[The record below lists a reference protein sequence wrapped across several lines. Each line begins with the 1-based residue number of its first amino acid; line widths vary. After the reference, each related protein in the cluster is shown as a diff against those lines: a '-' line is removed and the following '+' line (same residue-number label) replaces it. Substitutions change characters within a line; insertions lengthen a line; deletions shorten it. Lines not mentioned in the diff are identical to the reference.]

1 MDELIRQITTY
12 ARGMW
17 RRRWV
22 GLGFA
27 WLVGLIGAGVLFKM
41 PDKYEAS
48 ARVYVDTQSILKPL
62 MSGLAVQPDV
72 EQQINIL
79 SRTLIS
85 RPNIEKLI
93 RMADLDLQIKTPK
106 QRDQLIDEL
115 MRTVQIKGGG
125 RENLYTIAYRDSD
138 RNEARRVVQS
148 LLSIF
153 VESSLGDQRKGSD
166 TARRFIEDQIR
177 TYEKRLEEAENRVK
191 EFKLKNMGLM
201 GPDGRDYFTKMTAL
215 GEELN
220 AARSA
225 LRAAEQSR
233 DALKREVAGEDPV
246 FLPETQVG
254 PSGAP
259 VSAGDR
265 RADRFAQ
272 AQPGR
277 APAQYTEQHPDV
289 VGTRRIIA
297 QLEEQKREE
306 AEARKKAAAEKPAAK
321 SSPIVASTNPVF
333 QQLRIALAEA
343 EANIASLRAKAGD
356 LDARYRQ
363 LQAMAT
369 KLPQVEAELAQLN
382 RDYDVQK
389 RNYES
394 LLSRRE
400 SASLANQMDAATGL
414 ADFRIID
421 PPSVAQNPVAPNRLA
436 MLPAV
441 LAAAL
446 GAGPVRELRAEPGY
460 PDVPRRARAP
470 GADPAPGARRG
481 ESAAV
486 PRGHR
491 EAAPRRADI
500 RGRRRRTGRDVR
512 DRDDPALH
520 PQRRDLRHAT
530 WV

>member
-1 MDELIRQITTY
+1 MDELIRQVVTH

-22 GLGFA
+22 GLGLA
-27 WLVGLIGAGVLFKM
+27 WLVAIVGVGVLFKM

-48 ARVYVDTQSILKPL
+48 ARVHVDTQSILKPL
-62 MSGLAVQPDV
+62 MSGLAVQPNI
-72 EQQINIL
+72 EQQVNIL

-93 RMADLDLQIKTPK
+93 RMADLDLQVKTQK
-106 QRDQLIDEL
+106 EREQLIEDL
-115 MRTVQIKGGG
+115 MRTVQVRGGG

-177 TYEKRLEEAENRVK
+177 TYEKRLEEAENRLK

-201 GPDGRDYFTKMTAL
+201 GPDGRDYFSKMTTL

-220 AARSA
+220 VARMA

-246 FLPETQVG
+246 FLPDAPLG
-254 PSGAP
+254 PAGAP
-259 VSAGDR
+259 VVSELDARIDGLKRNLDELLR
-265 RADRFAQ
+265 R
-272 AQPGR
+272 
-277 APAQYTEQHPDV
+277 YTDQHPDV
-289 VGTRRIIA
+289 VGTRRVLA
-297 QLEEQKREE
+297 QLEEEKRAEI
-306 AEARKKAAAEKPAAK
+306 EARKKAAAEKPAGKA
-321 SSPIVASTNPVF
+321 PVTASTNPVF
-333 QQLRIALAEA
+333 QQLRIALAES
-343 EANIASLRAKAGD
+343 EANVASLRARVGD
-356 LDARYRQ
+356 LEGRYKQ
-363 LQAMAT
+363 LQAAAT

-389 RNYES
+389 KNYET
-394 LLSRRE
+394 LLARRE
-400 SASLANQMDAATGL
+400 SAALANQMDAATGL
-414 ADFRIID
+414 AEFRIID
-421 PPSVAQNPVAPNRLA
+421 PPTVAPNPVAPNRLL

-446 GAGPVRELRAEPGY
+446 GAGLFASFLLSQILPTFPDARSLRELTERPVLGT
-460 PDVPRRARAP
+460 VSLLQS
-470 GADPAPGARRG
+470 PAVVWKQRRG
-481 ESAAV
+481 AFMFAGGVAALV
-486 PRGHR
+486 GVF
-491 EAAPRRADI
+491 AVGMI
-500 RGRRRRTGRDVR
+500 LISMRTGVI
-512 DRDDPALH
+512 
-520 PQRRDLRHAT
+520 
-530 WV
+530 

>member
-1 MDELIRQITTY
+1 MDELIRQLTIH

-22 GLGFA
+22 GLAVA
-27 WLVGLIGAGVLFKM
+27 WLAALVGIGVLYKT
-41 PDKYEAS
+41 PDKYEAT
-48 ARVYVDTQSILKPL
+48 ARVHVDTQSILKPL

-93 RMADLDLQIKTPK
+93 RMADLDLQVKTTK
-106 QRDQLIDEL
+106 ERERLIEELQRTLQV
-115 MRTVQIKGGG
+115 RGGG
-125 RENLYTIAYRDSD
+125 RENLYSIAYRDSD

-166 TARRFIEDQIR
+166 TARRFIEEQIR

-201 GPDGRDYFTKMTAL
+201 GPDGRDYFSKMTAL

-225 LRAAEQSR
+225 QRAAEQSR

-246 FLPETQVG
+246 FLPENPVG
-254 PSGAP
+254 PAGGPA
-259 VSAGDR
+259 VSELDARIDGLKRNLDELLR
-265 RADRFAQ
+265 R
-272 AQPGR
+272 
-277 APAQYTEQHPDV
+277 YTDQHPDV
-289 VGTRRIIA
+289 VGTRRVLA
-297 QLEEQKREE
+297 QLEEEKRAEF
-306 AEARKKAAAEKPAAK
+306 EARKKAAAEKPAGKAP
-321 SSPIVASTNPVF
+321 SISTATNPVF
-333 QQLRIALAEA
+333 AQLRLALAES
-343 EANIASLRAKAGD
+343 EANVASLRAKAGD
-356 LDARYRQ
+356 LEARHRQ
-363 LQAMAT
+363 LQAAAT

-394 LLSRRE
+394 LLARRE
-400 SASLANQMDAATGL
+400 SAALANQMDAATGL

-421 PPSVAQNPVAPNRLA
+421 PPSVAQNPVAPNRLVL
-436 MLPAV
+436 LPAV

-446 GAGPVRELRAEPGY
+446 GAGLFVSFVFSQVLPTFPDARSLRELTQRPVLGT
-460 PDVPRRARAP
+460 VSLLQSPRVISKR
-470 GADPAPGARRG
+470 RRG
-481 ESAAV
+481 LFMFASGVAALV
-486 PRGHR
+486 GLF
-491 EAAPRRADI
+491 ATGMVVLSIRAGLI
-500 RGRRRRTGRDVR
+500 
-512 DRDDPALH
+512 
-520 PQRRDLRHAT
+520 
-530 WV
+530 

>member
-93 RMADLDLQIKTPK
+93 RMADLDLQVKTPK
-106 QRDQLIDEL
+106 QRDQLVDEL

-254 PSGAP
+254 PTGAP
-259 VSAGDR
+259 ASAEIDARIDALKRNMDELLR
-265 RADRFAQ
+265 R
-272 AQPGR
+272 
-277 APAQYTEQHPDV
+277 YTDQHPDV
-289 VGTRRIIA
+289 AGTRRVIA

-306 AEARKKAAAEKPAAK
+306 AEARKKAAAEKPASK
-321 SSPIVASTNPVF
+321 SSPILASTNPVF
-333 QQLRIALAEA
+333 QQLRIALAES

-356 LDARYRQ
+356 LEARYRQ
-363 LQAMAT
+363 LQALAS

-389 RNYES
+389 KNYES
-394 LLSRRE
+394 LLARRE

-446 GAGPVRELRAEPGY
+446 GAGLFASFVLSQIVPTFPDARSLRELTQRPVLGTVSLLAS
-460 PDVPRRARAP
+460 
-470 GADPAPGARRG
+470 PAITAKRRRG
-481 ESAAV
+481 VLMFAGGVAGLVGMFATAMILLS
-486 PRGHR
+486 
-491 EAAPRRADI
+491 I
-500 RGRRRRTGRDVR
+500 RSG
-512 DRDDPALH
+512 AI
-520 PQRRDLRHAT
+520 
-530 WV
+530 

>member
-93 RMADLDLQIKTPK
+93 RMADLDLQVKTPK

-115 MRTVQIKGGG
+115 SRTLQIKGGG

-254 PSGAP
+254 PTGAP
-259 VSAGDR
+259 ASAEIDARIDALKRNMDELLR
-265 RADRFAQ
+265 R
-272 AQPGR
+272 
-277 APAQYTEQHPDV
+277 YTDQHPDV
-289 VGTRRIIA
+289 AGTRRVIA

-306 AEARKKAAAEKPAAK
+306 AEARKKAAAEKPASK
-321 SSPIVASTNPVF
+321 SSPILASTNPVF
-333 QQLRIALAEA
+333 QQLRIALAES

-356 LDARYRQ
+356 LEARYRQ
-363 LQAMAT
+363 LQALAS

-389 RNYES
+389 KNYES
-394 LLSRRE
+394 LLARRE

-421 PPSVAQNPVAPNRLA
+421 PPTVAQNPVAPNRLV
-436 MLPAV
+436 MLPGV

-446 GAGPVRELRAEPGY
+446 GAGLFASFVLSQIVPTFPDVRALRELTQRPVLGT
-460 PDVPRRARAP
+460 VSLLQS
-470 GADPAPGARRG
+470 PAVTAKRRRG
-481 ESAAV
+481 VLMFAGGVAGLVGMFATAILLLS
-486 PRGHR
+486 
-491 EAAPRRADI
+491 I
-500 RGRRRRTGRDVR
+500 RSG
-512 DRDDPALH
+512 AI
-520 PQRRDLRHAT
+520 
-530 WV
+530 

>member
-1 MDELIRQITTY
+1 MDELIRQVLTH

-93 RMADLDLQIKTPK
+93 RMADLDLQVKTPK

-115 MRTVQIKGGG
+115 SRTLQIKGGG

-254 PSGAP
+254 PTGAP
-259 VSAGDR
+259 ASAEIDARIDALKRNMDELLR
-265 RADRFAQ
+265 R
-272 AQPGR
+272 
-277 APAQYTEQHPDV
+277 YTDQHPDV
-289 VGTRRIIA
+289 AGTRRVIA

-306 AEARKKAAAEKPAAK
+306 AEARKKAAAEKPASK
-321 SSPIVASTNPVF
+321 SSPILASTNPVF
-333 QQLRIALAEA
+333 QQLRIALAES

-356 LDARYRQ
+356 LEARYRQ
-363 LQAMAT
+363 LQALAS

-389 RNYES
+389 KNYES
-394 LLSRRE
+394 LLARRE

-421 PPSVAQNPVAPNRLA
+421 PPTVAQNPVAPNRLA
-436 MLPAV
+436 LLPAV

-446 GAGPVRELRAEPGY
+446 GAGLFASFVLSQIVPTFPDVRALRELTQRPVLGT
-460 PDVPRRARAP
+460 VSLLQS
-470 GADPAPGARRG
+470 PAVTAKRRRG
-481 ESAAV
+481 VLMFAGGVAGLVGMFATAIILLS
-486 PRGHR
+486 
-491 EAAPRRADI
+491 I
-500 RGRRRRTGRDVR
+500 RSG
-512 DRDDPALH
+512 AI
-520 PQRRDLRHAT
+520 
-530 WV
+530 

>member
-1 MDELIRQITTY
+1 MDELIRQITTH

-93 RMADLDLQIKTPK
+93 RMADLDLQVKTPK

-246 FLPETQVG
+246 FLPETQTG
-254 PSGAP
+254 PTGAP
-259 VSAGDR
+259 VSAEIDARIEALKRNLDELLR
-265 RADRFAQ
+265 R
-272 AQPGR
+272 
-277 APAQYTEQHPDV
+277 YTEQHPDV
-289 VGTRRIIA
+289 AGTRRVIE
-297 QLEEQKREE
+297 QLETQKREE
-306 AEARKKAAAEKPAAK
+306 AEARKKAAADKPAGKAP
-321 SSPIVASTNPVF
+321 PIVASTNPVF
-333 QQLRIALAEA
+333 QQLRIALAES
-343 EANIASLRAKAGD
+343 EANVASLRARAGD
-356 LDARYRQ
+356 LEVRYKQ

-389 RNYES
+389 KNYES

-421 PPSVAQNPVAPNRLA
+421 PPTVAQNPVAPNRLA
-436 MLPAV
+436 LLPAV

-446 GAGPVRELRAEPGY
+446 GAGLFASFVLSQIVPTFPDARALRELTQRPVLGAVSLLPSRA
-460 PDVPRRARAP
+460 VIAKR
-470 GADPAPGARRG
+470 RRG
-481 ESAAV
+481 VLMFAGGVAGLVGMFATAILLLS
-486 PRGHR
+486 
-491 EAAPRRADI
+491 I
-500 RGRRRRTGRDVR
+500 RSG
-512 DRDDPALH
+512 AI
-520 PQRRDLRHAT
+520 
-530 WV
+530 

>member
-1 MDELIRQITTY
+1 MDELIRQILTH
-12 ARGMW
+12 ARGIW

-22 GLGFA
+22 GLGIA
-27 WLVGLIGAGVLFKM
+27 WVAGLIGAGVLFKM

-62 MSGLAVQPDV
+62 MSGLAVQPDI
-72 EQQINIL
+72 EWQINIL

-85 RPNIEKLI
+85 RPNVEKLI
-93 RMADLDLQIKTPK
+93 RMADLDLQVKTPK
-106 QRDQLIDEL
+106 QREQLIDGL
-115 MRTVQIKGGG
+115 MRTLQIRGGG
-125 RENLYTIAYRDSD
+125 RENQNIYTIAYRDSD

-166 TARRFIEDQIR
+166 TARRFIEEQIR
-177 TYEKRLEEAENRVK
+177 AYEKRLEEAESRVK

-254 PSGAP
+254 PTGAP
-259 VSAGDR
+259 VSSEIDARIDALKR
-265 RADRFAQ
+265 NLDELLRK
-272 AQPGR
+272 
-277 APAQYTEQHPDV
+277 YTEQHPDV
-289 VGTRRIIA
+289 AGTRRIIA

-306 AEARKKAAAEKPAAK
+306 AEARKKAAAEKPASK
-321 SSPIVASTNPVF
+321 SAPIVGSTNPVF

-369 KLPQVEAELAQLN
+369 KLPQVEAELTQLN

-400 SASLANQMDAATGL
+400 SASLANQMEAATGL

-421 PPSVAQNPVAPNRLA
+421 PPTVAQNPVAPNRLA

-446 GAGPVRELRAEPGY
+446 GAGLFASFVLSQIVPTFPDPRSLRELTQRP
-460 PDVPRRARAP
+460 VL
-470 GADPAPGARRG
+470 GAVTLLQSPAITAKRRRG
-481 ESAAV
+481 VLMFAGGVAGLVGMFATAMLLLS
-486 PRGHR
+486 
-491 EAAPRRADI
+491 I
-500 RGRRRRTGRDVR
+500 RSG
-512 DRDDPALH
+512 AI
-520 PQRRDLRHAT
+520 
-530 WV
+530 